1 VSGTARSGS
10 RPISPQATGPHL
22 LLVEDDD
29 AVRSGVVA
37 NLVAHG
43 YRIAEAPTAAAALRS
58 WDAERPD
65 LILLD
70 LGLPD
75 DDGTTI
81 IRRVRREATTP
92 ILVLSARGAEPDK
105 VAALEAGADDY
116 VTKPFGL
123 AELRARVAALLRR
136 TAGPAADAAGTIRH
150 GPLRIDLT
158 RREASVAGEPLDLTP
173 REYELLRTMLSQPGR
188 LLTKARLLRAV
199 WGTAYADEG
208 HYLHVYISRL
218 RRKLAVADQDGSLR
232 DLIVAEPGVGY
243 RIAERPERPDLR
255 D

>member
-1 VSGTARSGS
+1 LPAS
-10 RPISPQATGPHL
+10 TGGAHL

-29 AVRSGVVA
+29 AMRGSVAA
-37 NLVAHG
+37 NLTAHG
-43 YRIAEAPTAAAALRS
+43 YRMVEAAGVADAIRR

-75 DDGTTI
+75 GDGTTI
-81 IRRVRREATTP
+81 IRRVRRESTTP

-123 AELRARVAALLRR
+123 AELRARIAALLRR
-136 TAGPAADAAGTIRH
+136 TAGPAADPSGAIRH
-150 GPLRIDLT
+150 GPLTIDLV
-158 RREASVAGEPLDLTP
+158 RRVASVDGDPLDLTP

-208 HYLHVYISRL
+208 HYLHVYVSRL
-218 RRKLAVADQDGSLR
+218 RRKLAAADPDGSLR

-243 RIAERPERPDLR
+243 RVEEVATQPGPLPD
-255 D
+255 

>member
-1 VSGTARSGS
+1 VTGPG
-10 RPISPQATGPHL
+10 PVATGGAHL
-22 LLVEDDD
+22 LLVEDDEAMRA
-29 AVRSGVVA
+29 AVAA
-37 NLVAHG
+37 NLGAHG
-43 YRIAEAPTAAAALRS
+43 YRVAEAPTVAEAIRR

-65 LILLD
+65 VILLD

-75 DDGTTI
+75 GEGTTI

-105 VAALEAGADDY
+105 VTALDAGADDY

-136 TAGPAADAAGTIRH
+136 TAGPAADPSGAIRH
-150 GPLRIDLT
+150 GLLTIDVSRRIATVEGAAL
-158 RREASVAGEPLDLTP
+158 ELTP

-208 HYLHVYISRL
+208 HYLHVYVSRL
-218 RRKLAVADQDGSLR
+218 RRKLAAAAPDGSLR

-243 RIAERPERPDLR
+243 RVAEPPDT

>member
-1 VSGTARSGS
+1 V
-10 RPISPQATGPHL
+10 

-29 AVRSGVVA
+29 AVRSSVA
-37 NLVAHG
+37 GNLAAHG
-43 YRIAEAPTAAAALRS
+43 YRVAEAANAGDAVRR

-65 LILLD
+65 VILLD
-70 LGLPD
+70 LALPD
-75 DDGTTI
+75 ADGATI

-92 ILVLSARGAEPDK
+92 ILVLSARGSEPDK

-136 TAGPAADAAGTIRH
+136 TAGPAADVAGTIGH

-158 RREASVAGEPLDLTP
+158 RHVATVDDRPLDLTP
-173 REYELLRTMLSQPGR
+173 REYELLRTMLAQPGR

-208 HYLHVYISRL
+208 HYLHVYVSRL
-218 RRKLAVADQDGSLR
+218 RRKLAAADQDGSIR

-243 RIAERPERPDLR
+243 RVAERPHDEA
-255 D
+255 

>member
-1 VSGTARSGS
+1 VTGIRPGPGSGA
-10 RPISPQATGPHL
+10 HV

-29 AVRSGVVA
+29 AVRGAVA
-37 NLVAHG
+37 SNLAAHG
-43 YRIAEAPTAAAALRS
+43 YRIIEAADVAEAIRH

-65 LILLD
+65 LVLLD

-75 DDGTTI
+75 TDGTAV

-116 VTKPFGL
+116 VTKPFGM
-123 AELRARVAALLRR
+123 AELRARVVALLRR
-136 TAGPAADAAGTIRH
+136 TAGAAGDPQGTIAIGGVR
-150 GPLRIDLT
+150 LDLT
-158 RREASVAGEPLDLTP
+158 SRLATVGDTPLDLTP
-173 REYELLRTMLSQPGR
+173 REYELLKTMLSNPGR
-188 LLTKARLLRAV
+188 LLTKGRLLRAV

-208 HYLHVYISRL
+208 HYLHVYVSRL
-218 RRKLAVADQDGSLR
+218 RRKLAAADPTGETR

-243 RIAERPERPDLR
+243 RVAEVERTR
-255 D
+255 C